1 MDLGYGRQV
10 LDHIMNDPAYDS
22 PDDELDDA
30 PPTDP
35 RAFFE
40 RLGVGGPGGL
50 PMPSSFSTPQ
60 EVRSKARVLS
70 EKVLGNWKL
79 LSNIIERHEATI
91 QKRWIKKTKEQRK
104 KILLGAW
111 PKMSLSHRPDFA
123 AFKTKPAGQT
133 GDSRRGAY
141 MWPYINLED
150 LLKSKVLFLL
160 LLNSRGRNKPD
171 AFAQADLN
179 ACRFGLI
186 TSALVPV
193 FLNEHVMMFTG
204 RDTPETYGE
213 LIGWS
218 DHPEAFHW
226 LTSQRGANPGE
237 GLFILEIQERLYKFL
252 VDCCSAV
259 LHDISEEALAD
270 PTVSIAPEP
279 PSVSSNEAGLASL
292 ATTAAEAPYRLPAN
306 LDLKRLESLVAA
318 KLSAAEDHVWT
329 LREDPGYFT
338 ETVLDWKEHRQECL
352 PDMQRRKHPVF
363 NSLTQER
370 IFWERVIG
378 NSIVSA
384 LVLIE
389 TWGSVHEQVVALQ
402 RLKEKYADSI
412 SPGKDLPEEYA
423 FAFYR
428 LDHHLRQFSKGPI
441 NTLKT
446 GFAASPPIRPY
457 FVRLPQDPTNTIIKI
472 TKRAGLAEDQTRDE
486 LIWIFTTMFDEHQ
499 LHLAGLNTL
508 IDELERMMES
518 DTKAKEFISL
528 WVTDKISD
536 LSVFSQCIH
545 QIELYQPWAATFETE
560 MATREDELNRD
571 YSKTQKSIEAY
582 VRTKFGGSIT
592 SLGTPSGG
600 RFYYPVEKRRT
611 RENTEAMMQAEENLD
626 AFWRAVDR
634 ELMSKSSI
642 SPRLQKLLSQ
652 RVLQRTPE
660 WVEPAKSPKPG
671 TAAPDISILS
681 KPLSELHFQ
690 LEQSTERTINRERL
704 LAPKTKVKTRGAAQL
719 VETTSETEPLDRHR
733 PDTQPTFAVD
743 NRALKTFKT
752 LFFTPSTS
760 SQPGEVAWGDFL
772 HAMSSTGFTAEKLYG
787 SVWQFTPTR
796 LDVERSIQFHE
807 PHPSGKIPFTI
818 ARRHGRRLNRA
829 YGWYGGMFVLG

>member
-30 PPTDP
+30 PLTDP
-35 RAFFE
+35 KAFFE
-40 RLGVGGPGGL
+40 RLGVGGPGGP
-50 PMPSSFSTPQ
+50 PMPSSQ

-79 LSNIIERHEATI
+79 LSDITERYEATI

-104 KILLGAW
+104 KILTGAW

-123 AFKTKPAGQT
+123 AFKTKPAGQI
-133 GDSRRGAY
+133 GDSRREAY

-179 ACRFGLI
+179 ACRFGRI
-186 TSALVPV
+186 TSALVPA

-213 LIGWS
+213 LVAWT

-226 LTSQRGANPGE
+226 LSSQRGANPGE
-237 GLFILEIQERLYKFL
+237 GLFILEIQERLYIFL
-252 VDCCSAV
+252 VDCCKAI
-259 LHDISEEALAD
+259 LHDISEKTLAD

-352 PDMQRRKHPVF
+352 PDTQRHKHPVF
-363 NSLTQER
+363 NSPTQER

-384 LVLIE
+384 LVSIE
-389 TWGSVHEQVVALQ
+389 VWGSIHEQVVTLQ

-412 SPGKDLPEEYA
+412 SPEKDLPEEYA

-446 GFAASPPIRPY
+446 GFVASPPMRPY
-457 FVRLPQDPTNTIIKI
+457 FVRLPQDPTNTIIQI
-472 TKRAGLAEDQTRDE
+472 TKRAGLSKDQTRDE
-486 LIWIFTTMFDEHQ
+486 LTWIFMTMFDEHQ
-499 LHLAGLNTL
+499 LHLVGLNTL
-508 IDELERMMES
+508 IDELGRMMES
-518 DTKAKEFISL
+518 DTKAKEFISP

-545 QIELYQPWAATFETE
+545 QIELYHPWAATFGTG

-571 YSKTQKSIEAY
+571 YLKTQKLIEAY

-642 SPRLQKLLSQ
+642 SSRLQKLLSQ

-660 WVEPAKSPKPG
+660 WIEPAKVPKPG
-671 TAAPDISILS
+671 TAAPDISILR
-681 KPLSELHFQ
+681 KPLSELYFQ
-690 LEQSTERTINRERL
+690 LEQSTERTINREKL
-704 LAPKTKVKTRGAAQL
+704 SAPKAKVKTRGAAQS
-719 VETTSETEPLDRHR
+719 VETTPETEPLDRHR
-733 PDTQPTFAVD
+733 PDTQPTFTVD

-807 PHPSGKIPFTI
+807 PHPSGKIPFTT

-829 YGWYGGMFVLG
+829 YGWYGGMFALG

>member
-1 MDLGYGRQV
+1 
-10 LDHIMNDPAYDS
+10 
-22 PDDELDDA
+22 
-30 PPTDP
+30 
-35 RAFFE
+35 
-40 RLGVGGPGGL
+40 
-50 PMPSSFSTPQ
+50 
-60 EVRSKARVLS
+60 
-70 EKVLGNWKL
+70 
-79 LSNIIERHEATI
+79 
-91 QKRWIKKTKEQRK
+91 
-104 KILLGAW
+104 
-111 PKMSLSHRPDFA
+111 
-123 AFKTKPAGQT
+123 
-133 GDSRRGAY
+133 
-141 MWPYINLED
+141 
-150 LLKSKVLFLL
+150 
-160 LLNSRGRNKPD
+160 
-171 AFAQADLN
+171 
-179 ACRFGLI
+179 
-186 TSALVPV
+186 
-193 FLNEHVMMFTG
+193 
-204 RDTPETYGE
+204 
-213 LIGWS
+213 
-218 DHPEAFHW
+218 
-226 LTSQRGANPGE
+226 
-237 GLFILEIQERLYKFL
+237 
-252 VDCCSAV
+252 
-259 LHDISEEALAD
+259 LAD
-270 PTVSIAPEP
+270 PTISIVPEP
-279 PSVSSNEAGLASL
+279 PSVSSNEVGLASL

-352 PDMQRRKHPVF
+352 PDTQRRKHPVF
-363 NSLTQER
+363 NSPTQER

-384 LVLIE
+384 LVSIE
-389 TWGSVHEQVVALQ
+389 VWGSIHEQVVALQ
-402 RLKEKYADSI
+402 RLKERYADSI
-412 SPGKDLPEEYA
+412 SPEKDLPEEYA

-446 GFAASPPIRPY
+446 GFVASPPMRPY
-457 FVRLPQDPTNTIIKI
+457 FVRLPQDPTNTIIQI
-472 TKRAGLAEDQTRDE
+472 MKRAGLSKDQTRDE
-486 LIWIFTTMFDEHQ
+486 LTWIFTTMFDEHQ
-499 LHLAGLNTL
+499 LHLIGLNTL

-518 DTKAKEFISL
+518 DTKAKEFISP

-536 LSVFSQCIH
+536 LSVFSLCVH
-545 QIELYQPWAATFETE
+545 QIELYHPWAATFGTG
-560 MATREDELNRD
+560 MVTREDELNRD
-571 YSKTQKSIEAY
+571 YLKTQKLIEVY

-642 SPRLQKLLSQ
+642 SSHLQKLLSQ
-652 RVLQRTPE
+652 RVPQRTPE
-660 WVEPAKSPKPG
+660 WIEPAKAPKPG
-671 TAAPDISILS
+671 AAAPDISILR

-690 LEQSTERTINRERL
+690 LEQSTERTINREKL
-704 LAPKTKVKTRGAAQL
+704 SAPKAKVKSRGAAQL

-733 PDTQPTFAVD
+733 PDTQPTFTVD

-760 SQPGEVAWGDFL
+760 SQPGEMAWGDFL

-807 PHPSGKIPFTI
+807 PHPSGKIPFTT

-829 YGWYGGMFVLG
+829 YGWYGGMFALG